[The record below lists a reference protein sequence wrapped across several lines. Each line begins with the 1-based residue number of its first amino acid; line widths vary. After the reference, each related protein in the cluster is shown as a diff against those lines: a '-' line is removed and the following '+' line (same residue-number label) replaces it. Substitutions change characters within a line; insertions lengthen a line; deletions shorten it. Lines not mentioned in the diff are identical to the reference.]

1 MLKRLTKYL
10 VFPEF
15 VGPSIDA
22 LNGIL
27 SGLKFFIDLIHSGH
41 EQKLMSCLILLF
53 FYHHLHSK
61 LSC

>member
-22 LNGIL
+22 LKEIL
-27 SGLKFFIDLIHSGH
+27 SGLKFFIDLIHSDH
-41 EQKLMSCLILLF
+41 EQKLISCLILLF
-53 FYHHLHSK
+53 FYHHLH
-61 LSC
+61 